1 MKLKKWLGLSAL
13 VAIAAVTV
21 VALSAPSQL
30 SQWLSANPLNAP
42 VPDTLEN
49 PVSQPTRSPTS
60 VPTPPLV
67 DQQQIFAHVQALNY
81 ERSTVA
87 DRAQSRAYL
96 RQTLESYGWSPRE
109 QTFAAGINLLAQ
121 RPGTEPRAGKIIVGA
136 HYDTVSGSPGAD
148 DNASGVASVLEV
160 ARLLG
165 PVVTPRTLE
174 IVLFDAEEQGLLG
187 SYDFASR
194 PANLEDLQGVVVLEM
209 VGYTCKT
216 PGCQSQPE
224 GLPLTPPSEVGDFL
238 AIVGDAEHLPLL
250 QTFEQ
255 VRQPHLPALLNL
267 SVPLKGVLTPDL
279 LRSDHS
285 PFWYQDVGAV
295 MVTDTAFFRNPHY
308 HQASDTP
315 DTLDPQFLADTTQLV
330 VNAVQQLL
338 LGRDSLVTAAP
349 ENRS

>member
-1 MKLKKWLGLSAL
+1 MKVKQWLSWGAL
-13 VAIAAVTV
+13 VAIAAAAVIG
-21 VALSAPSQL
+21 LSSHTQM
-30 SQWLSANPLNAP
+30 SRWLSANPFSSTVSDIPPNAVTQTP
-42 VPDTLEN
+42 
-49 PVSQPTRSPTS
+49 SSPT
-60 VPTPPLV
+60 PDRQPPRV
-67 DQQQIFAHVQALNY
+67 DQAQIFAHVRALNY

-87 DRAQSRAYL
+87 DRARSRAYL
-96 RQTLESYGWSPRE
+96 RQTLESYGWSPME
-109 QTFAAGINLLAQ
+109 QPFDAGINLLAQ
-121 RPGTEPRAGKIIVGA
+121 RPGTAPQAGKIIVGA

-148 DNASGVASVLEV
+148 DNASGVAAVLEV

-165 PVVTPRTLE
+165 PVATPRRLE

-187 SYDFASR
+187 SYAFAER
-194 PANLEDLQGVVVLEM
+194 PENLQDLQGVVVLEM

-216 PGCQSQPE
+216 PGCQSRPA

-250 QTFEQ
+250 QSFEQ
-255 VRQPHLPALLNL
+255 TRQPQLPALLNL

-285 PFWYQDVGAV
+285 PFWYKDIGAV

-315 DTLDPQFLADTTQLV
+315 ETLDQQFLADTTQLV

-338 LGRDSLVTAAP
+338 LSQDSLATPVP
-349 ENRS
+349 VDRS